1 MWYVEAL
8 VEKYD
13 ELSIRKILVL
23 GHSCSVIITP
33 HLVQVKIKA
42 AFINFCGVRLIY
54 EVLAL

>member
-1 MWYVEAL
+1 MEAL

-13 ELSIRKILVL
+13 ELSIGKILVL

-42 AFINFCGVRLIY
+42 AIINFCGVRGIY

>member
-1 MWYVEAL
+1 MEAL

-13 ELSIRKILVL
+13 ELSIRKILVIGGKKVFL

-42 AFINFCGVRLIY
+42 AFINFCGVR
-54 EVLAL
+54 